1 MQIFSMEHGIKRVFT
16 SSNYQ
21 DIINEF
27 ERVEKSESVLYDAEN
42 YDTID
47 IIDLILCSQDWIEKN
62 FIFNL
67 IDDLKCIVMENKR
80 LKEENDAYYMEYG
93 ELEND

>member
-1 MQIFSMEHGIKRVFT
+1 MVLFSIDHGIKRAFDSVI
-16 SSNYQ
+16 YK
-21 DIINEF
+21 DIVNELK
-27 ERVEKSESVLYDAEN
+27 RVENSESVLYDASN

-47 IIDLILCSQDWIEKN
+47 IIDLILCTQDWIDKK

-67 IDDLKCIVMENKR
+67 IDDLKYIVMENKR
-80 LKEENDAYYMEYG
+80 LKKENDAYYLEYG

>member
-1 MQIFSMEHGIKRVFT
+1 MILFSIDHGIKRAFD
-16 SSNYQ
+16 SSSYK
-21 DIINEF
+21 DIVEEF

-47 IIDLILCSQDWIEKN
+47 IIDLILCSQDWIDKK

-67 IDDLKCIVMENKR
+67 VKYTKNTISLND
-80 LKEENDAYYMEYG
+80 KEYILFGG
-93 ELEND
+93 EPM

>member
-1 MQIFSMEHGIKRVFT
+1 MQIFSMDHGIKRNFDSYDYEEIV
-16 SSNYQ
+16 
-21 DIINEF
+21 NEF
-27 ERVEKSESVLYDAEN
+27 KRVENSESVLYDALN

-47 IIDLILCSQDWIEKN
+47 IIDLILCSQDWIDKK

-67 IDDLKCIVMENKR
+67 IDDLKYIVMENKR
-80 LKEENDAYYMEYG
+80 LKKENDAYYMEYG

>member
-1 MQIFSMEHGIKRVFT
+1 MTLLSMDHGIKRVFD
-16 SSNYQ
+16 SSNYK
-21 DIINEF
+21 DIVNELK
-27 ERVEKSESVLYDAEN
+27 RVENSESVLYDASN

-47 IIDLILCSQDWIEKN
+47 IIDLILCSQDWIDKK

-67 IDDLKCIVMENKR
+67 IDDLKYIVMENKR
-80 LKEENDAYYMEYG
+80 LKKENDAYYMEYG

>member
-1 MQIFSMEHGIKRVFT
+1 MQIFSIDHGIKRVFD
-16 SSNYQ
+16 SSNYN
-21 DIINEF
+21 DIVEEF
-27 ERVEKSESVLYDAEN
+27 ERVENTESVLYDAEN

-47 IIDLILCSQDWIEKN
+47 IIDLILCSQDWIDKK

-67 IDDLKCIVMENKR
+67 IDNLKCIVMENKR
-80 LKEENDAYYMEYG
+80 LKKENDAYYMEYG

>member
-1 MQIFSMEHGIKRVFT
+1 MQIFSIDHGIKRSFD
-16 SSNYQ
+16 SSNYK
-21 DIINEF
+21 DIVEEF
-27 ERVEKSESVLYDAEN
+27 ERVENTESVLYDAEN

-47 IIDLILCSQDWIEKN
+47 IIDLILCSQNWIDKK
-62 FIFNL
+62 FIINL
-67 IDDLKCIVMENKR
+67 IDDLKCIVIENKR

>member
-16 SSNYQ
+16 SSKYQ

-42 YDTID
+42 YDNID
-47 IIDLILCSQDWIEKN
+47 IIDLILCSQDWIDKK
-62 FIFNL
+62 FIFKL
-67 IDDLKCIVMENKR
+67 IDNLKYIVSENHR
-80 LKEENDAYYMEYG
+80 LKKENDAYYMEYG

>member
-1 MQIFSMEHGIKRVFT
+1 MQIFSMDHGVKRVFD
-16 SSNYQ
+16 SSNYK
-21 DIINEF
+21 DIVDEF

-47 IIDLILCSQDWIEKN
+47 IIYLILCSQDWIEKN

-67 IDDLKCIVMENKR
+67 IDDLKYIVMENKR
-80 LKEENDAYYMEYG
+80 LKEKNDAYYMEYG

>member
-1 MQIFSMEHGIKRVFT
+1 MEHGIKRAFN
-16 SSNYQ
+16 SSNYK
-21 DIINEF
+21 DIVNEF
-27 ERVEKSESVLYDAEN
+27 KRIYESDSVLYDASN

-47 IIDLILCSQDWIEKN
+47 IIDLILCSQDWIEKK

-67 IDDLKCIVMENKR
+67 IDDLKYIVMENKR
-80 LKEENDAYYMEYG
+80 LKKENDAYYMEYG

>member
-1 MQIFSMEHGIKRVFT
+1 MQIFSIEHGIKRNFD
-16 SSNYQ
+16 SYDYE
-21 DIINEF
+21 DIVNELK
-27 ERVEKSESVLYDAEN
+27 RVENSESVLYDASN

-47 IIDLILCSQDWIEKN
+47 IIDLILSSQDWIDKK

-67 IDDLKCIVMENKR
+67 IDDLKYIVMENKR
-80 LKEENDAYYMEYG
+80 LKKENDAYYMEYG

>member
-1 MQIFSMEHGIKRVFT
+1 MKIFSIDHGIKRVFD
-16 SSNYQ
+16 SSNYK
-21 DIINEF
+21 DIVEEF
-27 ERVEKSESVLYDAEN
+27 ERVKNTESVLYDAEN

-47 IIDLILCSQDWIEKN
+47 IIDLILCSQDWIDKK

-67 IDDLKCIVMENKR
+67 IEDLKYIVMENKR
-80 LKEENDAYYMEYG
+80 LKKENDTYYMEYG

>member
-16 SSNYQ
+16 STIFKEIV
-21 DIINEF
+21 DEF
-27 ERVEKSESVLYDAEN
+27 ERVEKTEGVLYDAEN

-47 IIDLILCSQDWIEKN
+47 IIDLILNSQDWIDKK

-67 IDDLKCIVMENKR
+67 IDELKYIVMENKR
-80 LKEENDAYYMEYG
+80 LKKENDAYYMEYG

>member
-1 MQIFSMEHGIKRVFT
+1 MQIFSMEYGIKRNFQ
-16 SSNYQ
+16 SYDYE
-21 DIINEF
+21 DIVNEF
-27 ERVEKSESVLYDAEN
+27 KRIENSEGVLYDASN

-47 IIDLILCSQDWIEKN
+47 IIDLILYSQDWIDKK

-67 IDDLKCIVMENKR
+67 IDDLKYIVMENKR
-80 LKEENDAYYMEYG
+80 LKKENDAYYLEYG

>member
-1 MQIFSMEHGIKRVFT
+1 MKIFSMEHGIKRVFT
-16 SSNYQ
+16 SSKYQ

-42 YDTID
+42 YNTID
-47 IIDLILCSQDWIEKN
+47 IIDLILCSQNWIDKK
-62 FIFNL
+62 FIFSL
-67 IDDLKCIVMENKR
+67 IDDLKYIVSENHR
-80 LKEENDAYYMEYG
+80 LKKENDAYYMEYG

>member
-1 MQIFSMEHGIKRVFT
+1 MILFSIDHGIKRALD
-16 SSNYQ
+16 SSSYK
-21 DIINEF
+21 DIVEEF

-47 IIDLILCSQDWIEKN
+47 IIDLILCSQDWIDKK

-67 IDDLKCIVMENKR
+67 IDDLKYIVMENHR
-80 LKEENDAYYMEYG
+80 LKKENDAYYIEYG

>member
-1 MQIFSMEHGIKRVFT
+1 MQIFSMEHGIKRNFD
-16 SSNYQ
+16 SGNYK
-21 DIINEF
+21 DIVNELK
-27 ERVEKSESVLYDAEN
+27 RVENSESVLYDASN

-47 IIDLILCSQDWIEKN
+47 FIDLILCSQDWIDKK

-67 IDDLKCIVMENKR
+67 IDDLKYIVMENKR
-80 LKEENDAYYMEYG
+80 LKKENDAYYIEYG